1 MIINFDGER
10 NTKNRKTKEI
20 ISQAKHVQCT
30 FIHTLRNEEDRAM
43 LYPVRQDQFERQNCS
58 SVDQKSFD
66 TQ

>member
-1 MIINFDGER
+1 MA
-10 NTKNRKTKEI
+10 KEI
-20 ISQAKHVQCT
+20 QKIAKPKKLFRRRNMYIVQCT

-43 LYPVRQDQFERQNCS
+43 LYQVRQDQFERQNCS